1 MKVLVNIDSLNH
13 RYDKR
18 TTDGIQ
24 NIDLVINKGEIL
36 SLIGPSGSGKSTTL
50 KCIADLIE
58 QESGTISFTEEVI
71 TSYVDQYPDLNEEI
85 SVYENLNSVLSEI
98 ESEEKKS
105 NQIRTT
111 LTQLEITNEM
121 NSLVKTISGGQ
132 KQRVIIAK
140 ALVKNPSLLLLD
152 EPFANLDKT
161 LRITLL
167 EDLFEVFRER
177 AITVIWVT
185 HNTEEALNY
194 SDRVALLNFGN
205 LQQIGVPEQIY
216 FKPQNMFVA
225 QFFGHTNIIASKVIK
240 ESESELIVSLLK
252 KEIVVP
258 RPVNFK
264 LQEHKDT
271 LLVIHP
277 NSIILDDSSEFKGT
291 VEEILFRGST
301 KLIEIGYKEN
311 LFWCEINSNKKIKKS
326 QKINFS
332 FLTHSIHC
340 LDEI

>member
-1 MKVLVNIDSLNH
+1 MKELVKINELNH

-24 NIDLVINKGEIL
+24 NINLDIYKGEIL

-50 KCIADLIE
+50 KCIANIIE
-58 QESGTISFTEEVI
+58 QESGQIIFSENVV
-71 TSYVDQYPDLNEEI
+71 TSYVDQHPDLNEDI
-85 SVYENLNSVLSEI
+85 SVYENLKSSLSNI
-98 ESEEKKS
+98 ESEEKIS

-121 NSLVKTISGGQ
+121 NSLVKNISGGQ

-167 EDLFEVFRER
+167 EDLFDVFKER

-205 LQQIGVPEQIY
+205 LQQVGTPEKIY
-216 FKPQNMFVA
+216 FTPKNMFVA

-240 ESESELIVSLLK
+240 ESDTELVVSLLN
-252 KEIVVP
+252 KETIIP
-258 RPVNFK
+258 RPKDFK
-264 LQEHKDT
+264 LQSHKDT

-277 NSIILDDSSEFKGT
+277 NSIVIDTSSDLKAKIET
-291 VEEILFRGST
+291 VLFRGST
-301 KLIEIGYKEN
+301 KLIEINYKGS
-311 LFWCEINSNKKIKKS
+311 LFWCEINSNIQTKLKTH
-326 QKINFS
+326 INFS
-332 FLTHSIHC
+332 FMTSNIHC